1 MENEIA
7 LSQEDEDFLDS
18 LFKESEY
25 VCASCYTQADV
36 DEDQTHTYCEFC
48 EAFTEVIERD
58 KAR

>member
-7 LSQEDEDFLDS
+7 LSKEDEDLLDS

-25 VCASCYTQADV
+25 VCTSCYTPTDV
-36 DEDQTHTYCEFC
+36 DEDQTHAYCEFC